1 MKKKLMK
8 RKKSFRKLE
17 NEIKKKKKK
26 RQTKTK
32 TIIKEIRQIKK
43 SKKIK

>member
-1 MKKKLMK
+1 MKL
-8 RKKSFRKLE
+8 
-17 NEIKKKKKK
+17 KKKKK

>member
-1 MKKKLMK
+1 MYTLNEKKNWMK

-26 RQTKTK
+26 RQTKKK
-32 TIIKEIRQIKK
+32 TIIKEIR
-43 SKKIK
+43 

>member
-1 MKKKLMK
+1 MKLKKK
-8 RKKSFRKLE
+8 R
-17 NEIKKKKKK
+17 K

>member
-1 MKKKLMK
+1 MK

-17 NEIKKKKKK
+17 NEIKKKKK

>member
-1 MKKKLMK
+1 MK

-17 NEIKKKKKK
+17 NEIKKKKRK